1 MAQKLWLKPAEAAPL
16 LDLTN
21 PQIWDKLRRNLLP
34 PEIRVL
40 KIGRQYR
47 INAADVG
54 LCAVITDN
62 NQMAEASAEA
72 A

>member
-1 MAQKLWLKPAEAAPL
+1 MQSVWIPVAKAAPA
-16 LDLTN
+16 LDTTEQGLYRM
-21 PQIWDKLRRNLLP
+21 LRENLLP

-47 INAADVG
+47 INAADLG
-54 LCAVITDN
+54 LGTVITDR
-62 NQMAEASAEA
+62 NQIAEARADA